1 MKVFEISFT
10 LPIIT
15 CHGAQLTCF
24 YAADN

>member
-1 MKVFEISFT
+1 MKIFEISFT
-10 LPIIT
+10 LPIT